1 MFGCQNLINLGN
13 GGGEMIFHK
22 KSVQWKQLNIEF
34 LDLEYYPSDLCG
46 PEAIKNR
53 SHGYKN
59 IYILRN
65 PQIILFL
72 LRFDNIKPNLFK
84 SVEKTKSTALHFNVA
99 AHMAFLEAV
108 CFEQVQA
115 LN

>member
-1 MFGCQNLINLGN
+1 M
-13 GGGEMIFHK
+13 
-22 KSVQWKQLNIEF
+22 QWKQLNTEF

-46 PEAIKNR
+46 LEAIKNR
-53 SHGYKN
+53 SHGYKKHTQESTN
-59 IYILRN
+59 H
-65 PQIILFL
+65 PFP
-72 LRFDNIKPNLFK
+72 LRFGDIKPNLFK

-99 AHMAFLEAV
+99 AHVSFFGSW